1 MPAAE
6 ALATPARGAGPAA
19 GAGAQIARLPA
30 RICLLRRGAD
40 LPMSTPPVS
49 PAANQTADGGW
60 LRSLPFQIG
69 LLTAMQALLLVNNVT
84 MVAVNGLAGYVLT
97 DQKWLA
103 TLPVTGYVLGGALW
117 AMPAAMFMR
126 RFGRRAGYTLA
137 SFAAIGGALLAW
149 YAMVNG
155 SLMMLCTATFIAG
168 FYNAFGASLRFAA
181 IDVADTYRPSFKS
194 KALSLVLT
202 GGIMGGII
210 GPELAKWSRTWLTTE
225 FSGTYLTL
233 IGFALASMMLAQL
246 IRLPDGK
253 AAPVI
258 AGVVRPLREILVQPV
273 CWVAIVCA
281 ALAYGIMN
289 LLMVATPLAMQAEH
303 HHFSSAALVLEL
315 HVIAMYLPGL
325 FTGALIT
332 TFGVLPIILI
342 GAVLMVACVL
352 VALSGV
358 ALMHFIGALVLL
370 GVGWNFMYTGGST
383 LLTQAYTPQEKNKV
397 QGFMDVVVF
406 GTMITTS
413 ASSGVLLFANGWAI
427 LNMVSLPIVLFVIA
441 CVLWLARQQGW
452 RVSPQPA

>member
-181 IDVADTYRPSFKS
+181 ASWA
-194 KALSLVLT
+194 ALSA
-202 GGIMGGII
+202 
-210 GPELAKWSRTWLTTE
+210 PNWP
-225 FSGTYLTL
+225 SG
-233 IGFALASMMLAQL
+233 
-246 IRLPDGK
+246 R
-253 AAPVI
+253 AP
-258 AGVVRPLREILVQPV
+258 G
-273 CWVAIVCA
+273 
-281 ALAYGIMN
+281 
-289 LLMVATPLAMQAEH
+289 
-303 HHFSSAALVLEL
+303 
-315 HVIAMYLPGL
+315 
-325 FTGALIT
+325 
-332 TFGVLPIILI
+332 
-342 GAVLMVACVL
+342 
-352 VALSGV
+352 
-358 ALMHFIGALVLL
+358 
-370 GVGWNFMYTGGST
+370 
-383 LLTQAYTPQEKNKV
+383 
-397 QGFMDVVVF
+397 
-406 GTMITTS
+406 
-413 ASSGVLLFANGWAI
+413 
-427 LNMVSLPIVLFVIA
+427 
-441 CVLWLARQQGW
+441 
-452 RVSPQPA
+452 